1 MTKISG
7 LIKEVVSFIRETAA
21 IIHYFSIIVA
31 VISIYN
37 LIYDQ
42 STAGAIMA
50 WLITALLS
58 AGIAELLK
66 SRIPTLLRM
75 ILHRKAFFKW

>member
-1 MTKISG
+1 MTKISS
-7 LIKEVVSFIRETAA
+7 LIREVVGFIRETAA

-50 WLITALLS
+50 WLIIALLS
-58 AGIAELLK
+58 AVISELLK

-75 ILHRKAFFKW
+75 ILHRKTYFE